1 MPPFPFNGHPRM
13 LSMLEASRRHH
24 PYGAPNFQALP
35 SLPANLPPSSSTAAP
50 RPPRPRIR
58 EEDMC
63 PICRGVLPPKGP
75 NGDETDRETHIMEC
89 ISQHD
94 ASATPPPLV
103 QQRTRSST
111 QTHPFSPMNPTP
123 GFQPP
128 ISASLPTSPPPRAMP
143 MQMLRFI
150 ATEKDCGAKADGEP
164 AGEGEGEGGDV
175 QPQECSICMVEYEV
189 GERLARLECWCKFH
203 EECIVEW
210 FGRKRE
216 CPVHKL
222 S

>member
-1 MPPFPFNGHPRM
+1 
-13 LSMLEASRRHH
+13 MLEASRRHY
-24 PYGAPNFQALP
+24 PNGPSNFQNLP
-35 SLPANLPPSSSTAAP
+35 SFPSNIPSSSSTNIS

-58 EEDMC
+58 EEDTC
-63 PICRGVLPPKGP
+63 PICRGILPPKGP
-75 NGDETDRETHIMEC
+75 NGEETDRENHIMEC
-89 ISQHD
+89 ISHHD
-94 ASATPPPLV
+94 ASAPAPLL

-111 QTHPFSPMNPTP
+111 NTQTQTFSPTNPTP

-128 ISASLPTSPPPRAMP
+128 VSASLPTSPPPRAMP

-150 ATEKDCGAKADGEP
+150 ATEKDCGAKTDGEET
-164 AGEGEGEGGDV
+164 GVDV

-189 GERLARLECWCKFH
+189 GERLVRLECWCKFH

-216 CPVHKL
+216 CPVHKHA
-222 S
+222 